1 MKKSR
6 KILFVLSIMILFS
19 VRFAWSDQLIVP
31 GQRIGD
37 IKLGMKMDEVIRI
50 LGDPDK
56 DPTNTEDGLLEY
68 QFMKSHLLIID
79 VEPSSKNIKMLA
91 TGLVPS
97 YKTSNGIQIGS
108 TMEDV
113 QKQMG
118 ATKLIKLNETS
129 YTLKYPGKGIE
140 FILRDKDGSKTV
152 FIILIRQRR

>member
-1 MKKSR
+1 MKNCR
-6 KILFVLSIMILFS
+6 IILFALSVMILCS

-31 GQRIGD
+31 GQRIGE

-79 VEPSSKNIKMLA
+79 VEPKSKSIKMLA
-91 TGLVPS
+91 TGLVSS
-97 YKTSNGIQIGS
+97 YKTSNGIKIGS
-108 TMEDV
+108 TMEEI

-118 ATKLIKLNETS
+118 KTKLIKLNKTS

-140 FILRDKDGSKTV
+140 FILRDKDGTKSV